1 MAIGSRLSRQQEAP
15 SSIRINTNMIVHRD
29 RRSAEAFYSIM
40 QVNPASVKVLA
51 VDTTR
56 GEDWKLVARGM
67 RLQPGAV
74 NKVVTTKP
82 DLDSAVRTRSSDAKR
97 NNIKEIWDAV
107 GSGGFTIWS
116 RAIMGLNYLAPRRNT
131 HCEHVKK
138 SQAGWTR
145 LEQIL
150 EMSHNEF
157 AKI

>member
-107 GSGGFTIWS
+107 GPEGFTIYS
-116 RAIMGLNYLAPRRNT
+116 QRITGPVPRAETI
-131 HCEHVKK
+131 KK

-150 EMSHNEF
+150 DMSHNEF